1 MEEAD
6 VNRIITK
13 INIFSTIKEKN
24 TLLLIK
30 IHRPRGLELAEDRV
44 GRADKT
50 AIFSC
55 VIDVFEGCT

>member
-1 MEEAD
+1 MEEAN

-13 INIFSTIKEKN
+13 RNIFSTMKEKN

-30 IHRPRGLELAEDRV
+30 IHRTRGLELAEDRV

-55 VIDVFEGCT
+55 VIDVFEGWT

>member
-1 MEEAD
+1 MEEAN

-13 INIFSTIKEKN
+13 RNIFSTMKEKN

-30 IHRPRGLELAEDRV
+30 IHRTRGLELAEDRV

-50 AIFSC
+50 AIFSS
-55 VIDVFEGCT
+55 VIDVFEGWT